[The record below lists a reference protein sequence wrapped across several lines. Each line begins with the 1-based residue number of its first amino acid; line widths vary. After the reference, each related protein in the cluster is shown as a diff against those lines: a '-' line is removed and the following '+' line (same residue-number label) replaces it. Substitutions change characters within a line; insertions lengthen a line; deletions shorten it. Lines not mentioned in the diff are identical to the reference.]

1 MSYSFQDF
9 EADSD
14 YLYSYLQDLRRFET
28 ESEYVVEH
36 FRALFIDGLSYAE
49 PNVLRAIYRL
59 VDSSW
64 IDDEFRYILNRCCH
78 IFINHWWLQSEFKF
92 KQATYDLVAL
102 FKQPSQLFAPDP
114 VVQKLRTLTKQFTQ
128 TPQYEILQRYA
139 RIAGYESEP
148 DDRTQIEAMDSN
160 ATGDRLSD
168 LIHRYPCLY
177 RFYVQ
182 DTTSNDLGRKAIK
195 QQQIYQE
202 RKFEQDLFSFAAT
215 SLFPQSTIP
224 VPNPSSAVVNPTLL
238 TEQQVKEAVQQF
250 VGPVEGKRT
259 FRDSALHIAQDIRQA
274 KSLYVVKDQLH
285 EYLAG
290 AIDHPIYRRSFD
302 DWLHSQLRDTLPQ
315 QNHLKPRASLVLRA
329 CSQLVEAI
337 VTNPGFEPEKHVFFL
352 SLHGNVGT
360 TTTIGLL
367 LKVVLLCQTL
377 VRNPRDILDSIKARV
392 SRQFAGLFRYYENQ
406 FRSQAQ
412 WLVECLDN
420 LMIAFAIHCGHDDH
434 SQWLSLLN
442 LPH

>member
-14 YLYSYLQDLRRFET
+14 YLYSYLQELKRFET

-49 PNVLRAIYRL
+49 PDVLSAIYRL
-59 VDSSW
+59 VNSSW
-64 IDDEFRYILNRCCH
+64 IDEEFCYILNRCCH
-78 IFINHWWLQSEFKF
+78 IFINCWWLQSELKF
-92 KQATYDLVAL
+92 KQATYELVAL
-102 FKQPSQLFAPDP
+102 FEQSSQLPALLP
-114 VVQKLRTLTKQFTQ
+114 VVRKLRTLTKQFTQ
-128 TPQYEILQRYA
+128 SSQYEILRRYV
-139 RIAGYESEP
+139 RIAGYESES
-148 DDRTQIEAMDSN
+148 DDRTQIEVVDAN

-195 QQQIYQE
+195 QQQVYQE

-215 SLFPQSTIP
+215 SLFPQSNIRIA
-224 VPNPSSAVVNPTLL
+224 PSSASIANPTLL
-238 TEQQVKEAVQQF
+238 TEQQVKDAVHQF
-250 VGPVEGKRT
+250 VGPVEGTRT
-259 FRDSALHIAQDIRQA
+259 FRDSALHFAKDIRQA
-274 KSLYVVKDQLH
+274 TSLYAVKEQLH
-285 EYLAG
+285 GYLAA
-290 AIDHPIYRRSFD
+290 AIDHRTYRTHFD

-315 QNHLKPRASLVLRA
+315 QNHLKPRASLVLRT

-360 TTTIGLL
+360 TSTIGLL

-377 VRNPRDILDSIKARV
+377 VRNPRDILDSIKARI
-392 SRQFAGLFRYYENQ
+392 SRQFASLFRYYENQ
-406 FRSQAQ
+406 FRNQAQ
-412 WLVECLDN
+412 WLIECLDN
-420 LMIAFAIHCGHDDH
+420 LMIAFAIHCGYEDH
-434 SQWLSLLN
+434 AQWASLLTE
-442 LPH
+442 